1 MISLLNA
8 SKGHNPA
15 LIIIIIKVL
24 KNLIKR
30 RDSNSGPSYYEA
42 DGLTKKSKQ
51 DTTPATLCHS
61 EDVYI
66 HA

>member
-1 MISLLNA
+1 VAPSEEASMISLLNA

-42 DGLTKKSKQ
+42 DGLTN
-51 DTTPATLCHS
+51 TPRHTRYTS
-61 EDVYI
+61 M
-66 HA
+66 

>member
-42 DGLTKKSKQ
+42 DGLPNTPRHTRYKSM
-51 DTTPATLCHS
+51 
-61 EDVYI
+61 
-66 HA
+66 

>member
-42 DGLTKKSKQ
+42 DGLTN
-51 DTTPATLCHS
+51 TPRHTLL
-61 EDVYI
+61 I
-66 HA
+66 MKLTA